1 MEEGNPYPAWRG
13 RSGYE
18 RRETL
23 ASKVTLP
30 TTVTVL
36 YCILR
41 FALRAR

>member
-18 RRETL
+18 RRVTL
-23 ASKVTLP
+23 ACKVTLP
-30 TTVTVL
+30 TRITVL

-41 FALRAR
+41 FALSAR